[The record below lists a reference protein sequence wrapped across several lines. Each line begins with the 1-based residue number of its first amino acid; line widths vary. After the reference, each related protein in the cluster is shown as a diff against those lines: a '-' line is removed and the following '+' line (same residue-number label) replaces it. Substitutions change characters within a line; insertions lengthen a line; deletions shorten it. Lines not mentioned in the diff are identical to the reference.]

1 MPADDPLDVT
11 RRDADPDLAAARL
24 YRDLAGRAP
33 RPSSATGTRVTT
45 GNAPSSPGDRLPPPL
60 PSVPGPGLDGGRW
73 RFAEH
78 LGGGGGGEVFAVEDL
93 RLQRPLAVKVLPIQ
107 ASSLPDRAA
116 RFLAEARTA
125 AALEHP
131 SILPIYDLG
140 RAEDGRLW
148 FTMRRAIGRTLA
160 DAIADL
166 AAGRKVGGLDGLDE
180 RVALGVRLCEAIAFA
195 HARGVLHCDLKP
207 GNIMLGDYGEVL
219 VVDWGSAVRDGT
231 AGGGAGTPLYMAP
244 EQARHE
250 APTPAWDVY
259 GLGATLWHLLLLRP
273 PLIGSDGALD
283 FWQRKRAGEI
293 DPPSASEMAALPGS
307 LLVILQRCVAATPEE
322 RIADAAT
329 LRDQLRGW
337 LRGREAEV
345 LIGSAERHLAALR
358 ERGDHAAFARV
369 EHDLERA
376 AEIAPDPAAAHDTR
390 LRARAAH
397 AAFAIATG
405 DLGLAAGLIDPA
417 AASHAEVRRA
427 LQRASLARARR
438 RAWGLVSAGLA
449 TVIVVL
455 LAAWT
460 WHEHRARFGL
470 WQPVWQRDFA
480 AGADAKGLTAG
491 PWISATTGTALESTT
506 MPGRTVVAEDG
517 AVELRSD
524 DVYTLPVEVSG
535 SLRVTI
541 GATWTVAVDG
551 LEIMAHCSPRK
562 PTSSWLYPAG
572 VVAQFG
578 GYLGERTILGVQR
591 DLGVLRPV
599 DETMHDFTPVRRYE
613 LALTID
619 RETMTLTVDGQPVL
633 SHFEALR
640 LGNASFRSIHLRCW
654 AERARIDSIV
664 VERLGDPPRS
674 SPLLY
679 GDGLLAAGRPD
690 LAAASYL
697 QVATD
702 HPGSAIEEE
711 GLANAFAAATTSAG
725 RGGPSHEA
733 ILARLIAAHPDS
745 VRLPALWE
753 VAAASHLAAG
763 GLDEA
768 LAHIARIRQRVPDS
782 PAPRRLIEQLPIITP
797 PATTMALVELLRDQ
811 RTPFSLP
818 LSDRDVT
825 SLAPLAGTR
834 VSRLYIGN
842 NPVSDLTPLA
852 STSLRHLEARNSP
865 ISDLA
870 PLAGL
875 PLRTLALP
883 GCSVRDLRPLASLR
897 DLHGLDVDR
906 NPIGDLAPLA
916 GRPLKLLIASHTRV
930 SDLAPLAGAPL
941 ADLRLDDTAVR
952 NLAPLVGMPLIELH
966 LTGTPV
972 EDLTPLAGIGRLERL
987 MIAYTQV
994 VDLAPLRGLRLL
1006 RLNLDSSR
1014 VEDLSPLN
1022 SDRLVDLGLART
1034 RVRSLAGLDC
1044 RNLERLDLSGTAV
1057 TDLSPLVG
1065 GRLLTLEVTH
1075 TTGVDLRPVAST
1087 LKSLEAA
1094 GATIDLAP
1102 LAGSQISHLDLSGSR
1117 VVSFRPILEL
1127 PKLTYLRIAEAT
1139 AADGST
1145 LDEIAEGLRSLQ
1157 APQPQRAAAVA
1168 ALLAR
1173 HEWGRLR
1180 TLSTPIGGRRYL
1192 DLHLH
1197 ATRAEALALAQRAG
1211 ATLPTLSQ
1219 PHTHDQI
1226 FDLFSSS
1233 RTIWLGSVRDG
1244 DGSWSWADGRA
1255 IDAQRLPYQVRSNP
1269 DTACLMLTNFLRS
1282 RPLASCTTAELPTA
1296 RCGVGLEW
1304 SGP

>member
-1 MPADDPLDVT
+1 
-11 RRDADPDLAAARL
+11 
-24 YRDLAGRAP
+24 
-33 RPSSATGTRVTT
+33 
-45 GNAPSSPGDRLPPPL
+45 
-60 PSVPGPGLDGGRW
+60 
-73 RFAEH
+73 
-78 LGGGGGGEVFAVEDL
+78 
-93 RLQRPLAVKVLPIQ
+93 
-107 ASSLPDRAA
+107 
-116 RFLAEARTA
+116 
-125 AALEHP
+125 
-131 SILPIYDLG
+131 
-140 RAEDGRLW
+140 
-148 FTMRRAIGRTLA
+148 
-160 DAIADL
+160 
-166 AAGRKVGGLDGLDE
+166 
-180 RVALGVRLCEAIAFA
+180 VR
-195 HARGVLHCDLKP
+195 H
-207 GNIMLGDYGEVL
+207 
-219 VVDWGSAVRDGT
+219 
-231 AGGGAGTPLYMAP
+231 
-244 EQARHE
+244 
-250 APTPAWDVY
+250 
-259 GLGATLWHLLLLRP
+259 
-273 PLIGSDGALD
+273 
-283 FWQRKRAGEI
+283 
-293 DPPSASEMAALPGS
+293 
-307 LLVILQRCVAATPEE
+307 
-322 RIADAAT
+322 
-329 LRDQLRGW
+329 
-337 LRGREAEV
+337 
-345 LIGSAERHLAALR
+345 
-358 ERGDHAAFARV
+358 
-369 EHDLERA
+369 
-376 AEIAPDPAAAHDTR
+376 
-390 LRARAAH
+390 
-397 AAFAIATG
+397 
-405 DLGLAAGLIDPA
+405 
-417 AASHAEVRRA
+417 A
-427 LQRASLARARR
+427 LQRAGQARARR
-438 RAWGLVSAGLA
+438 RAWGLAGAGLA
-449 TVIVVL
+449 TLAVVL

-480 AGADAKGLTAG
+480 VGADTEGLTAG
-491 PWISATTGTALESTT
+491 PWISATTGAALESSAL
-506 MPGRTVVAEDG
+506 PGRAVVAEDG

-524 DVYTLPVEVSG
+524 EVYTLPVEVSG

-578 GYLGERTILGVQR
+578 GFLGERTILGVQR
-591 DLGVLRPV
+591 DLGMLRPANEIV
-599 DETMHDFTPVRRYE
+599 HDFVPGRRYE

-619 RETMTLTVDGQPVL
+619 RETMTLAVDGQPVL

-711 GLANAFAAATTSAG
+711 GLANAFAAATTTAG
-725 RGGPSHEA
+725 GSGPSHDA
-733 ILARLIAAHPDS
+733 ILAKLVAAHPDS
-745 VRLPALWE
+745 IRLPALWE

-763 GLDEA
+763 NLEDALGL
-768 LAHIARIRQRVPDS
+768 IARIRRRVPDS
-782 PAPRRLIEQLPIITP
+782 PAPRRLIDQLPSTTP

-811 RTPFSLP
+811 RTPFNLS
-818 LSDRDVT
+818 LSDRDIT
-825 SLAPLAGTR
+825 SLDPLAGTR
-834 VSRLYIGN
+834 VSRLYISN
-842 NPVSDLTPLA
+842 NPVSDLGPLT
-852 STSLRHLEARNSP
+852 STGLRHLEARSNP
-865 ISDLA
+865 ISDLS

-883 GCSVRDLRPLASLR
+883 GCVVRDLRPLASLR
-897 DLHGLDVDR
+897 DLHGLDVDG
-906 NPIGDLAPLA
+906 NPVSDLAPLA
-916 GRPLKLLIASHTRV
+916 GLPLNLLIVSHTRV

-972 EDLTPLAGIGRLERL
+972 EDLTSLAGISRLERL
-987 MIAYTQV
+987 VIAYTQV
-994 VDLAPLRGLRLL
+994 ADLSPLRGLRLL
-1006 RLNLDSSR
+1006 RLNANSTR

-1034 RVRSLAGLDC
+1034 RVRSLTGLQC

-1057 TDLSPLVG
+1057 ADLSPLAN
-1065 GRLLTLEVTH
+1065 GRLMTLEVAQTA
-1075 TTGVDLRPVAST
+1075 GVDLRPVAST
-1087 LKSLEAA
+1087 LKTLDAA

-1102 LAGSQISHLDLSGSR
+1102 LAGSQVTHLDLSGSR

-1139 AADGST
+1139 AADSST
-1145 LDEIAEGLRSLQ
+1145 LDELAEGLRSLQ

-1173 HEWGRLR
+1173 REWGRLR

-1197 ATRAEALALAQRAG
+1197 ASRAEALALAQRAG

-1226 FDLFSSS
+1226 FDLFSAS
-1233 RTIWLGSVRDG
+1233 RTIWLGSVRG
-1244 DGSWSWADGRA
+1244 SDGSWGWADGRA
-1255 IDAQRLPYQVRSNP
+1255 IDALRLPYQVRSNP
-1269 DTACLMLTNFLRS
+1269 DNACLFLTNFLRS
-1282 RPLASCTTAELPTA
+1282 RPLSAWTAAELPTA

-1304 SGP
+1304 GGP